1 MLRIGDKDAVSI
13 AGAIL
18 AGVVSGRSV
27 HGIPP
32 EWVFKA
38 VHLGFLAAG
47 LTASAGTL
55 LTAARTEGGTP

>member
-1 MLRIGDKDAVSI
+1 MLRIGDKDAVRI

-18 AGVVSGRSV
+18 SGGGGGRFA

-32 EWVFKA
+32 ERVFKA
-38 VHLGFLAAG
+38 IHLGFLAAG

>member
-18 AGVVSGRSV
+18 AGVGGGRFA

-32 EWVFKA
+32 ERVFKA
-38 VHLGFLAAG
+38 IHLGFLAAG

>member
-13 AGAIL
+13 VGAIL
-18 AGVVSGRSV
+18 AGVFGGRSA

-32 EWVFKA
+32 ERVFKA
-38 VHLGFLAAG
+38 IHLGFLAAG

-55 LTAARTEGGTP
+55 PTAARTEGGTP

>member
-13 AGAIL
+13 PGAIL
-18 AGVVSGRSV
+18 AGVVGGRSA

-32 EWVFKA
+32 ERVFKA
-38 VHLGFLAAG
+38 IHLGFLAAG